1 MELSNKNEEATNE
14 QIRDAYKDKDADASR
29 KLHDTKLTRLDSNNP
44 DNEVLEV
51 PMEEQHKALGDYVKS
66 IIYGGL
72 DGIITTF
79 AIVAGIAG
87 ADLTTD
93 VILVL
98 GFANLIAD
106 GLSMGIGD
114 YLSEVSEIEYINSEK
129 EREEWEFDNF
139 KEGEIQEM
147 IEIYKEKGV
156 SQEDAEVILRTMSKY
171 PEFFINHMMIQE
183 LELQPPS
190 GDEQPAKGGLVTLI
204 SFLCF
209 GCVPL
214 LSYVA
219 FEAIEFDGYDP
230 KFLISIILTILTLFG
245 LGVFKGKI
253 TESSMIKSGLF
264 ITINGV
270 FAAGAA

>member
-1 MELSNKNEEATNE
+1 MEPQNEHN
-14 QIRDAYKDKDADASR
+14 ADTDGSI
-29 KLHDTKLTRLDSNNP
+29 DD
-44 DNEVLEV
+44 DNIVIQV
-51 PMEEQHKALGDYVKS
+51 DNTEQHKSLGDYVKS

-87 ADLTTD
+87 ADLSTE

-129 EREEWEFDNF
+129 EREEWEFNNF

-147 IEIYKEKGV
+147 IEIYQEKGIKLN
-156 SQEDAEVILRTMSKY
+156 DAQLMLTTMSKY
-171 PEFFINHMMIQE
+171 PEFFVKHMMIEE

-190 GDEQPAKGGLVTLI
+190 GDERPAMAGFVTLL

-219 FEAIEFDGYDP
+219 FASIEFEGNYDP
-230 KFLISIILTILTLFG
+230 KFIISIVLTVCTLFG
-245 LGVFKGKI
+245 LGVFKGKL
-253 TESSMIKSGLF
+253 TESSMIKSGCF

-270 FAAGAA
+270 GAAAAAYLIAYGLSELTGAS